1 MKIGIIECGLVP
13 EPLRERYV
21 SYPAMFQA
29 QLQPLLPEA
38 EFETIAVEA
47 LGDASALDA
56 YLLTGS
62 RHGVYDDLP
71 WIAALKDF
79 IRAAEKLQRP
89 MVGVCFGHQIIA
101 EALGGKVEKAAA
113 GWRVGLEQYTT
124 SLGAPVQDGDTQT
137 VTMPAFHQD
146 QIVVQPPDT
155 EVVAST
161 AACPFAAL
169 RYTAAPILSVQ
180 FHPEFS
186 LPYLTDLIACLSQQ
200 DAAPGL
206 PPQAATDDAKATD
219 DAGMRWIGDFLSGR

>member
-1 MKIGIIECGLVP
+1 MKIGIIECGPVP
-13 EPLRERYV
+13 APLRERYV
-21 SYPAMFQA
+21 SYPAMFRT
-29 QLQPLLPEA
+29 QLQPLLPTA
-38 EFETIAVEA
+38 TFETIAVAA
-47 LGDASALDA
+47 LGDVAAFDA

-71 WIAALKDF
+71 WIAPLKDF
-79 IRAAEKLQRP
+79 IRAAARLQRP

-101 EALGGKVEKAAA
+101 EALGGRVEKAAA

-124 SLGAPVQDGDTQT
+124 SLNGDTQS
-137 VTMPAFHQD
+137 VMMPAFHQD

-155 EVVAST
+155 EVVANT

-186 LPYLTDLIACLSQQ
+186 LPYLTDLITCLSQQ
-200 DAAPGL
+200 AAAPGL
-206 PPQAATDDAKATD
+206 PPQPALDDK
-219 DAGMRWIGDFLSGR
+219 GMRWIGDFLSGR